1 MCDAGYMKNKN
12 QRDLQK
18 HWAEQ
23 ARKKTPAEQLRAKAE
38 KLREKI
44 AKDANVSSGNQKDIA
59 PKAGSSFES
68 PPNSKRT
75 KNAPPAGNN
84 RAN

>member
-1 MCDAGYMKNKN
+1 MKNKN

-44 AKDANVSSGNQKDIA
+44 AKDSGAPGGNQQDTA
-59 PKAGSSFES
+59 PKAGSSPES
-68 PPNSKRT
+68 SSNSKRT